1 MEKNRENQ
9 QYNSLRTV
17 LINDI
22 NNIINLIEDDETLPK
37 YKYINDTAWDQI
49 KYEFAKV
56 ADNDEW
62 LLFHSFYNQCDEWNR
77 FLADMDMSTDLTEGI
92 KPLKDI
98 AKRIFNRD

>member
-37 YKYINDTAWDQI
+37 YKYINDTAWHQI
-49 KYEFAKV
+49 KYEFANV
-56 ADNDEW
+56 ADNDE
-62 LLFHSFYNQCDEWNR
+62 
-77 FLADMDMSTDLTEGI
+77 
-92 KPLKDI
+92 
-98 AKRIFNRD
+98 